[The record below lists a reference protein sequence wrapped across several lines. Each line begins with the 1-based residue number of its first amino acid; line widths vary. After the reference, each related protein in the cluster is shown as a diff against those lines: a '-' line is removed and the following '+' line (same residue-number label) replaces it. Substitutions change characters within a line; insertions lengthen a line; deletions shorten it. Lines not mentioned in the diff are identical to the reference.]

1 MKKEAVNYE
10 TLRLICDAISASKEL
25 DDVSKTLVETLTEAL
40 DIKGCALML
49 WDRRANEL
57 VVAASQGLSD
67 SYLNKGPVSAI
78 KSIGKSLHEGPVG
91 IFDVEDDPRL
101 QYPEEAVKEGIK
113 SIISVPM
120 VLRGR
125 PIGVLRAYTAE
136 PWSFQEIDV
145 VFMQAVAEIAALV
158 IDNLRLYRGLKSS
171 IEVLKLMQSGAELG
185 ATTPFDEGRP
195 WRHLD

>member
-10 TLRLICDAISASKEL
+10 TLRLICDAVSASKKL
-25 DDVSKTLVETLTEAL
+25 DDVSQSLVKSLTEAL
-40 DIKGCALML
+40 EVKGCALML
-49 WDRRANEL
+49 WDRRDNEL
-57 VVAASQGLSD
+57 VVAAAQGLSQE
-67 SYLNKGPVSAI
+67 YLNKGPVSAI

-91 IFDVEDDPRL
+91 IYDVEDDPRL

-113 SIISVPM
+113 SIMSVPM

-125 PIGVLRAYTAE
+125 PIGVLRVYTDA
-136 PWSFQEIDV
+136 PWTFQEIDI

-185 ATTPFDEGRP
+185 ETTPFDEGRP

>member
-10 TLRLICDAISASKEL
+10 TLRLICDTVSASKKL
-25 DDVSKTLVETLTEAL
+25 DDVSQSLVKSLTEAL
-40 DIKGCALML
+40 EVKGCALML

-57 VVAASQGLSD
+57 VVTASKGLSEE
-67 SYLNKGPVSAI
+67 YLDKGPVSAI

-91 IFDVEDDPRL
+91 IYDVEDDPRL
-101 QYPEEAVKEGIK
+101 QYPEEASKEGIK
-113 SIISVPM
+113 SIMSVPM

-125 PIGVLRAYTAE
+125 PIGVLRVYTDE
-136 PWSFQEIDV
+136 PWTFQEIDI

-185 ATTPFDEGRP
+185 ETTPFDEGRP
-195 WRHLD
+195 WQ

>member
-10 TLRLICDAISASKEL
+10 TLRLICDTVSASKKL
-25 DDVSKTLVETLTEAL
+25 DDVSQSLVKSLTEAL
-40 DIKGCALML
+40 EVKGCALML

-57 VVAASQGLSD
+57 VVTASKGLSEE
-67 SYLNKGPVSAI
+67 YLNKGPVSAI

-91 IFDVEDDPRL
+91 IYDVEDDPRL
-101 QYPEEAVKEGIK
+101 QYPEEASKEGIK
-113 SIISVPM
+113 SIMSVPM

-125 PIGVLRAYTAE
+125 PIGVLRVYTDE
-136 PWSFQEIDV
+136 PWTFQEIDI

-171 IEVLKLMQSGAELG
+171 I
-185 ATTPFDEGRP
+185 
-195 WRHLD
+195 

>member
-10 TLRLICDAISASKEL
+10 TLRLICDTVSASKKL
-25 DDVSKTLVETLTEAL
+25 DDVSQSLVKSLTEAL
-40 DIKGCALML
+40 EVKGCALML

-57 VVAASQGLSD
+57 VVTASKGLSEE
-67 SYLNKGPVSAI
+67 YLDKGPVSAI

-91 IFDVEDDPRL
+91 IYDVEDDPRL
-101 QYPEEAVKEGIK
+101 QYPEEASKEGIK
-113 SIISVPM
+113 SIMSVPM

-125 PIGVLRAYTAE
+125 PIGVLRVYTDE
-136 PWSFQEIDV
+136 PWTFQEIDI

-171 IEVLKLMQSGAELG
+171 IEVLKLMHSGAELG
-185 ATTPFDEGRP
+185 ETTPFDEGRP